1 MPAGLFFFP
10 LLASVDWQRFGAVRS
25 KGAVLQSALQPSD
38 LTCLSL
44 ESGFH
49 CCGTLCQPG
58 SVSTREG
65 NHSGEGTGAFLK
77 AAQRGLPASAVIYV
91 FKIGNKSSQLVD
103 VLSFPV
109 SLAPAVNSCSINN
122 GGCEQDC
129 VQLSEDHYKCQCQ
142 PGYQLKA
149 DAKSCEGE
157 SCAKDTQ

>member
-10 LLASVDWQRFGAVRS
+10 LLASVDWQCFGAVRS

-65 NHSGEGTGAFLK
+65 SHSGEGTGAFLK

-91 FKIGNKSSQLVD
+91 FKIGNKSSQVVD
-103 VLSFPV
+103 VLSLPA

-149 DAKSCEGE
+149 DAQSCEGE